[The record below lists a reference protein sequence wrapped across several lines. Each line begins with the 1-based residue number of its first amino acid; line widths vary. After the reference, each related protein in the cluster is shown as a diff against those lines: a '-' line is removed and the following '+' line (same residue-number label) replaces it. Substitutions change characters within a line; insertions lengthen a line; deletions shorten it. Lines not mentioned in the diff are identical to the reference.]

1 MIIKIIALIGNILTA
16 VNSQQFS
23 YQNQTNVDIQG
34 VFNNTLERIR
44 RIKLEETILYLDILG
59 LE

>member
-1 MIIKIIALIGNILTA
+1 MIIGIIALIGNILTA

-23 YQNQTNVDIQG
+23 YQNQTNIDIQG

>member
-1 MIIKIIALIGNILTA
+1 MINRIIVSIGIILTA

-23 YQNQTNVDIQG
+23 YQNQSNVDIQG
-34 VFNNTLERIR
+34 VFNNTLQRIS